1 MGRKTW
7 VQILSHGC
15 YSSHNPQP
23 PRPQDQPRR
32 CTLLED
38 YGFSWCVHIYF
49 IHIHLFVHPHVLR
62 NDIKKECMHTHM
74 SLSVSVSTHT
84 FAYTSV
90 HSNINK
96 KVFNIE
102 TPFQMLALIAS
113 ILRALVDPFSK

>member
-1 MGRKTW
+1 M
-7 VQILSHGC
+7 
-15 YSSHNPQP
+15 YM
-23 PRPQDQPRR
+23 
-32 CTLLED
+32 
-38 YGFSWCVHIYF
+38 
-49 IHIHLFVHPHVLR
+49 
-62 NDIKKECMHTHM
+62 KKECMHTHM
-74 SLSVSVSTHT
+74 SLSVSVNTHT

>member
-49 IHIHLFVHPHVLR
+49 IHIYLFAHPYVLR
-62 NDIKKECMHTHM
+62 NVYEKGMHAYSHVLERECEHAHICIHISTFKHKQK
-74 SLSVSVSTHT
+74 SL
-84 FAYTSV
+84 
-90 HSNINK
+90 
-96 KVFNIE
+96 
-102 TPFQMLALIAS
+102 
-113 ILRALVDPFSK
+113 